1 MELLKNM
8 GPPMTNDTYL
18 PPKPTFAIENETGM
32 IVFLTFAD
40 VHHNLTEKFYFVEIW
55 FHGKIPMEIKIIFG
69 HFQESLKDSWA
80 VPCYFRLY
88 FKGAPEICT
97 YHCGL
102 WVFLPLLV

>member
-40 VHHNLTEKFYFVEIW
+40 VHHNLTEKFYFVEI
-55 FHGKIPMEIKIIFG
+55 
-69 HFQESLKDSWA
+69 
-80 VPCYFRLY
+80 
-88 FKGAPEICT
+88 
-97 YHCGL
+97 
-102 WVFLPLLV
+102 